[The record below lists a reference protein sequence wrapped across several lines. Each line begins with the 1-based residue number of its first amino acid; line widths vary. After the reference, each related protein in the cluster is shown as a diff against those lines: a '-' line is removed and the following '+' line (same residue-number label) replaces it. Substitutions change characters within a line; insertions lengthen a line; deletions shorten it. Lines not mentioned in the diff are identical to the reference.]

1 MKIQKIQKKLTSKE
15 RRYLFIKKLNQGMT
29 KEQAF
34 EEVRKIE
41 EAVNK
46 NKERKKVKK
55 DFNKSFK
62 KLKND
67 ILPYPKG

>member
-1 MKIQKIQKKLTSKE
+1 
-15 RRYLFIKKLNQGMT
+15 MT